1 MLIVTNRVVARDPWA
16 LIQNRQ
22 EAVVKIPKNQD
33 PEAHHNLKMLLKM
46 VTAVR
51 VQETLVLAVGL

>member
-1 MLIVTNRVVARDPWA
+1 MLIVTNRVVVRDPWA
-16 LIQNRQ
+16 IIQNRQ
-22 EAVVKIPKNQD
+22 EAEVKIPKNQD